1 MAVERGININSIAP
15 EQKYEYAEDR
25 GAIYQGIFGQSGI
38 LNIAE
43 KLDCTKYSNNE
54 VRMASGDYINQG
66 YQIRIPFGETRAFE
80 IENGTIGQKRHDLII
95 AEFERV
101 SQLKDAHSFKVIKGT
116 SNATNPQDPVLTQ
129 QDLNAGG
136 TLRQEALYRIVLD
149 GIEIT
154 GIERVAD
161 YIDMQDA
168 ERLGG
173 QPPEYYMPKANG
185 TFTGNVKIQGS
196 FLPTET
202 GKYYVGDM
210 YNKWNGIYTLAMT
223 TDRLSLGDYAGI
235 AYGTL
240 YGLSGC
246 VLTATTNLLLNT
258 NQTFAG
264 GIFPLSDGA
273 FDLGSVYYRWNVLYC
288 KQAPVISCDS
298 AGKKLMGNVDFSDS
312 TKRTRSAV
320 GSIPV
325 SKLRELI
332 QGLEI
337 REYKRYKNEVIDTAA
352 EEKTFRRV
360 LDEDSCE
367 LGIFI
372 DDLKDNPLFEAI
384 GRTNTD
390 KDGNVT
396 HSLNTMSYATI
407 ALVGAKDALNR
418 LDAAEAKIAKQGALI
433 ENLTKRLEALEGK

>member
-116 SNATNPQDPVLTQ
+116 SNSTNPQDPALTQ

-161 YIDMQDA
+161 YIDMQNADK
-168 ERLGG
+168 LGG
-173 QPPEYYMPKANG
+173 NLPDYYATKAEVDSKAPAVSPVFTGPVTANG
-185 TFTGNVKIQGS
+185 GVRLPDNQQVAWSTG
-196 FLPTET
+196 
-202 GKYYVGDM
+202 
-210 YNKWNGIYTLAMT
+210 WGIYAIGANALYIKAPTGHNKYLHF
-223 TDRLSLGDYAGI
+223 GI
-235 AYGTL
+235 
-240 YGLSGC
+240 
-246 VLTATTNLLLNT
+246 
-258 NQTFAG
+258 
-264 GIFPLSDGA
+264 SDGA
-273 FDLGSVYYRWNVLYC
+273 WSLLPNTPVQLGTANYKWEQIYSTN
-288 KQAPVISCDS
+288 ATISTS
-298 AGKKLMGNVDFSDS
+298 
-312 TKRTRSAV
+312 
-320 GSIPV
+320 
-325 SKLRELI
+325 
-332 QGLEI
+332 
-337 REYKRYKNEVIDTAA
+337 
-352 EEKTFRRV
+352 
-360 LDEDSCE
+360 
-367 LGIFI
+367 
-372 DDLKDNPLFEAI
+372 DLKDKKDIILMTEEQARPFIMALKPCLYKLI
-384 GRTNTD
+384 DGTSGRTHYGLIAQEVEEAMRECGISDMEFAGFIKSPKIEREQVGTT
-390 KDGNVT
+390 KDGAPVYRDKVIEGEYVYGLRYEEFIAPIISVAQ
-396 HSLNTMSYATI
+396 SLMEENAEI
-407 ALVGAKDALNR
+407 KLENIRLN
-418 LDAAEAKIAKQGALI
+418 ELI
-433 ENLTKRLEALEGK
+433 ESLAERVETLEQSKK